1 MSEVKHW
8 AMIDS
13 NNLVIN
19 IIDWDGESD
28 WSPPQGTTI
37 IDLTNYEIAPSI
49 GWTYENGAF
58 VPPPPPPE
66 PTPVVNDQS

>member
-37 IDLTNYEIAPSI
+37 IDLTNYEITPSI

-58 VPPPPPPE
+58 VPPPPPE